1 MTAAI
6 IERPTP
12 AVRLTPCPECA
23 DRRRTL
29 FETDGVLMGHCL
41 GCGRTLAAPL
51 TTENVR
57 AAGSGLRRR

>member
-6 IERPTP
+6 IDRPTS
-12 AVRLTPCPECA
+12 VLRLTPCPDCT

-29 FETDGVLMGHCL
+29 FETDGTLKGHCL
-41 GCGRTLAAPL
+41 GCGRTLVAPL

-57 AAGSGLRRR
+57 AASARRG